1 MTPKRRGQNGESIW
15 DKLLNTLNSKGLD
28 GDLQNIQKSCFGCMN
43 G

>member
-15 DKLLNTLNSKGLD
+15 DKLLNTLNSKGPD
-28 GDLQNIQKSCFGCMN
+28 GDLQNIQKPYFGCMN